1 MSGAV
6 RYAGGRGVVCACVP
20 PAPGQTTLCFTLQ
33 FYPKHRPVRFGPRVQ
48 SKSILPVFVS
58 EPKFSCDCFFYFV
71 CFTFLVGFSFKFTR
85 IFWLVK
91 ICDRNIQIN
100 FMKKNLLK
108 IKFETLSSELLD
120 KGE

>member
-1 MSGAV
+1 M
-6 RYAGGRGVVCACVP
+6 
-20 PAPGQTTLCFTLQ
+20 
-33 FYPKHRPVRFGPRVQ
+33 
-48 SKSILPVFVS
+48 
-58 EPKFSCDCFFYFV
+58 

-91 ICDRNIQIN
+91 ICDRNIQIY
-100 FMKKNLLK
+100 FMKKNLGLLK